1 MVATL
6 TQYGPDM
13 IAIVRE
19 VPTSF
24 SNALSA
30 TRPATPIDVALARQ
44 QHAAYRAA
52 LAAAKITVRVLPAEE
67 DLPDCCFVEDTAV
80 VAGDIALIARPGA
93 PSRQGEPS
101 AVAAVLDEHLGVTT
115 MAPPATLDGGDCMVL
130 GGKIFVGRSAR
141 TNAAGIARLTEVF
154 EPHGYEI
161 VPIELPRDVLH
172 LKCVCAP
179 LPDGR
184 MTLADATIPA
194 EAFGDVDIVRIP
206 ASESYAAN
214 VLSLGSRVLVAA
226 GFPRTLDVLAK
237 AGFSPQPIATTE
249 FRKADGALTCLS
261 VLVDTDSIAF
271 LKDATKKWLE
281 SDV

>member
-1 MVATL
+1 MAGTL

-19 VPTSF
+19 LPTSF
-24 SNALSA
+24 ANALSA
-30 TRPATPIDVALARQ
+30 NPPATPIDVALARA

-52 LAAAKITVRVLPAEE
+52 LVAAKIDVRVLPADEA
-67 DLPDCCFVEDTAV
+67 LPDCCFVEDTAV
-80 VAGDIALIARPGA
+80 VAGEVALSTRPGA
-93 PSRQGEPS
+93 PSRQGEPP
-101 AVAAVLDEHLGVTT
+101 AVAAVLAEYMEVAT
-115 MAPPATLDGGDCMVL
+115 MAAPATLDGGDCMVL

-141 TNAAGIARLTEVF
+141 TNAAGIARLAEVF
-154 EPHGYEI
+154 EPLGYEI

-194 EAFGDVDIVRIP
+194 EAFGDVDIVSIP
-206 ASESYAAN
+206 ASEAYAAN
-214 VLSLGSRVLVAA
+214 VLSLGSRVLVAE
-226 GFPRTLDVLAK
+226 GFPRTRDVLAK
-237 AGFSPQPIATTE
+237 VGFTPHPIATTE

-261 VLVDTDSIAF
+261 VLVDLDSIAF
-271 LKDATKKWLE
+271 FNDATRKWLE
-281 SDV
+281 SDR